1 MDLKTIKTF
10 KTIINENGFVN
21 ASYKLG
27 CTQSTVT
34 FHIQQLEQELG
45 MKLFEKIGRKMVLT
59 QDAKDIMPLI
69 DDILLSLEQI
79 KNYKKDSNEITGKLR
94 IAMPETLLIYKM
106 QEVLKEFKL
115 KAPNV
120 ELSIQGMNCY
130 EVRQQLLKGNIDLG
144 IHYDV
149 GKYIDTF
156 ISNRLNNFKLTLVAS
171 PNLSKKYFNFVMN
184 NQVKPLS
191 IVSNHPRAL
200 YKEYFLKYLN
210 SKQIILQNTLEVGS
224 IEATKQSILSNLGIA
239 YVPEFTVENEIKN
252 GDLIELEHE
261 IEDTSVNA
269 IYVYHK
275 NKYITKAMSLFI
287 KLLQKKLK

>member
-59 QDAKDIMPLI
+59 QDAKDIMPLL

-130 EVRQQLLKGNIDLG
+130 EVRQQLLK
-144 IHYDV
+144 
-149 GKYIDTF
+149 
-156 ISNRLNNFKLTLVAS
+156 R
-171 PNLSKKYFNFVMN
+171 
-184 NQVKPLS
+184 
-191 IVSNHPRAL
+191 
-200 YKEYFLKYLN
+200 EY
-210 SKQIILQNTLEVGS
+210 
-224 IEATKQSILSNLGIA
+224 
-239 YVPEFTVENEIKN
+239 
-252 GDLIELEHE
+252 
-261 IEDTSVNA
+261 
-269 IYVYHK
+269 
-275 NKYITKAMSLFI
+275 
-287 KLLQKKLK
+287 